1 MEYDRLMMPVLLL
14 ILVVLAACAGTGLAG
29 SDAPLMTVDE
39 LRARMDDPD
48 LVILDVRR
56 ANDWASSDSKIKGAV
71 HADPASYDEWASTY
85 PKSQPI
91 VLYCA

>member
-1 MEYDRLMMPVLLL
+1 MKHYRSMMSVLLPMFA
-14 ILVVLAACAGTGLAG
+14 ILAACAGTGLAG
-29 SDAPLMTVDE
+29 SDVPLMTVDE
-39 LRARMDDPD
+39 LKAQLDDPA
-48 LVILDVRR
+48 LLILDVRR